1 MPLGHHCS
9 VCRCDLRAVERVER
23 YRQNGSQDVECG
35 SKVRYIL
42 VVPAV
47 SERETESPRGQ
58 TADRQTRT
66 RRKRTGQGHNATQR
80 HRKKRSTTQTYF
92 GISRVTHHTRNLV
105 EARVGDPLRA
115 SRSGHTRRRRSGGC
129 TSKRAARDVV
139 GCEGVEHVC
148 ISDHR
153 GKAQVRGQVCR
164 AGACGE
170 DI

>member
-1 MPLGHHCS
+1 MILGKAREKQKARGGKRRTGRHAQ
-9 VCRCDLRAVERVER
+9 DA
-23 YRQNGSQDVECG
+23 NGQ
-35 SKVRYIL
+35 VRD
-42 VVPAV
+42 
-47 SERETESPRGQ
+47 T
-58 TADRQTRT
+58 T
-66 RRKRTGQGHNATQR
+66 RRRDSGKIAVPLRHTSESHASRITPAT
-80 HRKKRSTTQTYF
+80 
-92 GISRVTHHTRNLV
+92 NLV

-139 GCEGVEHVC
+139 GCEGVEHVG

-170 DI
+170 DIVVVDKWVAVAIAGEHLEEPNQLATTKAPKRSITAG